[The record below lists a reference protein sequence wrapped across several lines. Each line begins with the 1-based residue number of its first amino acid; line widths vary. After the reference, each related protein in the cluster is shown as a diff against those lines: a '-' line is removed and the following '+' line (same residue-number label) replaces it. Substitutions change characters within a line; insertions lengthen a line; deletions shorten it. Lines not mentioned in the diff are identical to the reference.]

1 MIVCPLE
8 PVLEAFTSPLLLW
21 FMKMKF
27 SNLNS
32 FSPATIYCY
41 TLHILCIFPFKNQ
54 FCILL
59 VQNISTISMS
69 KMSLTDLISPNHF
82 LTDKEP
88 GKKVEFWASSSIKHR
103 HFWLTVFLLFF
114 ICLSYNAKKNPCA
127 GFFWKWILDG
137 FSKSESQS
145 HYAPETFKMW
155 S

>member
-1 MIVCPLE
+1 MSSWASFGGLY
-8 PVLEAFTSPLLLW
+8 FPLLLW

-103 HFWLTVFLLFF
+103 PFWLTVLFELQS
-114 ICLSYNAKKNPCA
+114 IKKSLCR
-127 GFFWKWILDG
+127 FSLEVLVG
-137 FSKSESQS
+137 FSSFESRS
-145 HYAPETFKMW
+145 VDLLSGHFR
-155 S
+155 